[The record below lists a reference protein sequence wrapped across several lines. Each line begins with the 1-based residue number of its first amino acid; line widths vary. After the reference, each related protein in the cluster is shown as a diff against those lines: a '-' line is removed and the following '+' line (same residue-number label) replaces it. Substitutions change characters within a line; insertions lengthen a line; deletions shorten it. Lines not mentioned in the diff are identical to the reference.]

1 MLFQRFMT
9 GRGNLGYGF
18 RAQTA
23 RVPITPFLK
32 LRASDTGDTKR
43 FLLEILTTKYHEIA
57 VAGSCFDREQSNGYT
72 DILFANSQ
80 DDEEWQAILDNP
92 GRLLYLPH
100 ISKADFLE
108 TSNKG
113 KTVALGTGVE
123 MDIPQITN
131 KWNQRFHVD
140 EEMLADLA
148 ADVWYAA
155 SMRLTA
161 SERPGDWPSISIFLT
176 EECERDDTLE
186 IGREFYCN
194 VLMPAL
200 PRALRSIIS
209 VSIGGRYGD
218 VSNAANGGA
227 AAVLITLPEEKNEL
241 LPGMYVLTPSNVRH
255 QSLNPFQDAKGWHN
269 FGRAILKYAK
279 AGIAGTEN
287 EETYLNDFFATAEL
301 INSKEEHQDLRYLTA
316 NWPYAFLLYNG
327 HMSCEAAL
335 QKTGEFDESA
345 SLEDIQASF
354 EENIRESA
362 DPAFLTEFGFSE
374 KEARNCYVW
383 LEQHM
388 LDVMLGNTRI
398 QITQERYVELAK
410 RAFTLEQVDNA
421 SIRQALQQKYDELL
435 LRGTAQDGNN
445 AFEMLLELMPYPKF
459 GALFAAQRKHLVL
472 LMKRALEA
480 YAAIPS
486 DDHLMILA
494 EYAKRGDEERNLVT
508 EYAMELLERNVEY
521 SRLKV
526 FRSVQR
532 GDVLDHAVVESFR
545 DDDKVQR
552 CMETEFRADVNQ
564 YAQYAPAAD
573 AMREGDIKAALADV
587 ISSYVKDNT
596 YAYRNHLEEVNRAF
610 ADIGMEKSAVA
621 MDTLTE
627 CLENEAQPFGDA
639 DVSYALAVLGTEDQA
654 CAERMLS
661 TLVGLFEKALP
672 DIFEQGRRTVSATHM
687 VVDKCWCDCLRFA
700 AGDMREKLRNQ
711 LAKCTCDYVTQEHE
725 SMRYQMPNV
734 VKAFKELGLENGKA
748 GVVMQSLCEC
758 MEVTGKAFTEQDA
771 NDVLPVL
778 RSAGPEAQ
786 RMAGTVLKTFA
797 ESLPLIVKEEDNPE
811 DHPWKKCIREK
822 KPSEAQQ
829 KLALDMREC
838 LEKYAAQKPETLVS
852 RLTRVIEL
860 FKEYGCTDAEQTAAI
875 CCKVFKC
882 QTQKLDEEALLNEQD
897 VKVVNGLDLKNVSDS
912 GKEALA
918 DVLHEL
924 YVKKLPVMGKDSEA
938 CDRWRSCLK
947 NKYLGELL
955 KAKSQQTFAEYVDK
969 CTVDANSEAAE
980 DRLSELLNIVESLE
994 WQRVDVVCKAIA
1006 GYFMALERDSLQKD
1020 EIHVLLNMRGSLNR
1034 EIETGLC
1041 SAFSRAVPRLLTAE
1055 EEAQSWIPVA
1065 ETVDLRNAFQK
1076 AILQL
1081 GENAKAEQKPLGE
1094 AFVLDLIRLGN
1105 TLEPVRP
1112 VAVEQAISIIEE
1124 GKAAAA
1130 ASNRVAFQLMSA
1142 KEHTEILSAVRA
1154 CGSQLLLHH
1163 YIDLLAYEPVD
1174 AENADNEKL
1183 LRKEMKKMRETLFAC
1198 MNADAASYAARAHAV
1213 WKTEIQQ
1220 ALLARLQQLTSR
1232 EDLTFQQLCELPKLW
1247 AVECQNWRFVS
1258 FTELTRYVPE
1268 RDNLEKAVTPGARNV
1283 ISRSLLAELKENPLC
1298 DEDNWYAS
1306 LLSRLVAQRAGRD
1319 VRMLAEECETPKAVE
1334 DLLNVLFETKAEV
1347 SSEMTEVLNLI
1358 LYGQNNE
1365 SVLSTYQH
1373 LHELGFD
1380 AMNVGVAIL
1389 RKAVFGRQ
1397 SSQWKDKWNASNC
1410 SSRIPM
1416 AALCYLGTQS
1426 KDWAEFFEEVLQD
1439 TSMDKKALAAGI
1451 DPVQALMFA
1460 SSVLQDMGMN
1470 AEAEE
1475 IAEKLKTICREE
1487 YAHIR
1492 AMGRKRKE
1500 LSALKDPTAW
1510 KATGAAESLH
1520 QLIFNKH

>member
-72 DILFANSQ
+72 DILFADPEGEKALQ
-80 DDEEWQAILDNP
+80 DILDNP

-113 KTVALGTGVE
+113 KTVALGAGVE
-123 MDIPQITN
+123 MDIPQVTH
-131 KWNQRFHVD
+131 KYDQRFRVD
-140 EEMLADLA
+140 EDMLVDLV

-161 SERPGDWPSISIFLT
+161 SERPGDWPSIKICLT
-176 EECERDDTLE
+176 EEGEWEDTLE

-200 PRALRSIIS
+200 PRALRSIVS

-241 LPGMYVLTPSNVRH
+241 LPGTYVLTPTDVRH

-287 EETYLNDFFATAEL
+287 EETYLNDFFAAAEL
-301 INSKEEHQDLRYLTA
+301 INAKEENQEMRHLTA

-327 HMSCEAAL
+327 HMNCEAAL
-335 QKTGEFDESA
+335 QQTGEFDESA
-345 SLEDIQASF
+345 TLEDIQASF
-354 EENIRESA
+354 EENIWESA
-362 DPAFLTEFGFSE
+362 DSAFLKECGFSE

-388 LDVMLGNTRI
+388 LDAMLGNTRI
-398 QITQERYVELAK
+398 QVLQERYVEMAK
-410 RAFTLEQVDNA
+410 RAFTLDQVESA
-421 SIRQALQQKYDELL
+421 AIRQALQQKYDELL
-435 LRGTAQDGNN
+435 LRGTAQDDNN
-445 AFEMLLELMPYPKF
+445 AFEMLLELMAYPEF
-459 GALFAAQRKHLVL
+459 GGLFAAQREHLAL
-472 LMKRALEA
+472 LMQRALEA
-480 YAAIPS
+480 YADIPT
-486 DDHLMILA
+486 DAHLLILA

-508 EYAMELLERNVEY
+508 EYAMDLLARKVEY

-545 DDDKVQR
+545 DDDKVRR
-552 CMETEFRADVNQ
+552 CMEAEFRADVNQ
-564 YAQYAPAAD
+564 YAQYAAAPD
-573 AMREGDIKAALADV
+573 AMREGDIKAALAEV
-587 ISSYVKDNT
+587 ISNHVKENT
-596 YAYRNHLEEVNRAF
+596 FAYRNHLDQVNRAF
-610 ADIGMEKSAVA
+610 ADIGMEKSAAA

-627 CLENEAQPFGDA
+627 CLANEDQPFGDA
-639 DVSYALAVLGTEDQA
+639 DVSYAVAVLGAEDQA

-661 TLVGLFEKALP
+661 TLRELFEKALP
-672 DIFEQGRRTVSATHM
+672 DMFEQGRRTVSTVHM
-687 VVDKCWCDCLRFA
+687 VVDRSWSECLRFA

-711 LAKCTCDYVTQEHE
+711 LAECTRDYVTQERE

-734 VKAFKELGLENGKA
+734 VQAFKELGLENGRA
-748 GVVMQSLCEC
+748 NAVMQALCEC
-758 MEVTGKAFTEQDA
+758 MEVTGEAFTEQDA

-778 RSAGPEAQ
+778 RSAEPEAQ
-786 RMAGTVLKTFA
+786 RMAEAVLKTFA
-797 ESLPLIVKEEDNPE
+797 ESLPLMAEEEGNPE

-838 LEKYAAQKPETLVS
+838 LETYAGQNPEKLIS
-852 RLTRVIEL
+852 RLARVMDL
-860 FKEYGCTDAEQTAAI
+860 FKAYGCTDVEKTAAI
-875 CCKVFKC
+875 CCKIFKC
-882 QTQKLDEEALLNEQD
+882 QTKKLDEEAILNELD
-897 VKVVNGLDLKNVSDS
+897 VKVVNGLELKNVSDA

-924 YVKKLPVMGKDSEA
+924 YVKKLPVMGKDSDV

-947 NKYLGELL
+947 NKHLGELL

-969 CTVDANSEAAE
+969 CTADVKGEAAE
-980 DRLSELLNIVESLE
+980 DRLGELLNIVESLE
-994 WQRVDVVCKAIA
+994 WQRVDVVRKAIA
-1006 GYFMALERDSLQKD
+1006 GYFMALERDGLQNE
-1020 EIHVLLNMRGSLNR
+1020 EIQVLLNMRGSLNR
-1034 EIETGLC
+1034 EIEMGMC
-1041 SAFSRAVPRLLTAE
+1041 SVFGRAVPRLLTVE

-1065 ETVDLRNAFQK
+1065 ENIDLRDTFQK

-1081 GENAKAEQKPLGE
+1081 RECAKTEQKPQGE

-1112 VAVEQAISIIEE
+1112 VAVEQAISIVEE

-1130 ASNRVAFQLMSA
+1130 AANRVGFQLMSTE
-1142 KEHTEILSAVRA
+1142 EHVEILTAVLA

-1174 AENADNEKL
+1174 TENADNEKL
-1183 LRKEMKKMRETLFAC
+1183 LRKDMKKMRETLFVC
-1198 MNADAASYAARAHAV
+1198 MNADAASYAARTHAV

-1220 ALLARLQQLTSR
+1220 ALLVRLEQLASR
-1232 EDLTFQQLCELPKLW
+1232 EDLTFQQLCQLPKLW
-1247 AVECQNWRFVS
+1247 AVECRDWQFVS

-1268 RDNLEKAVTPGARNV
+1268 RENLEKAVTPGAWKV
-1283 ISRSLLAELKENPLC
+1283 ISRSLLAELKENPLR

-1306 LLSRLVAQRAGRD
+1306 LISSLVAQRAGRD

-1334 DLLNVLFETKAEV
+1334 DLLMVLNETKAEV
-1347 SSEMTEVLNLI
+1347 APETAEVLNLI
-1358 LYGQNNE
+1358 RYGQNNE
-1365 SVLSTYQH
+1365 SVLSTYQR
-1373 LHELGFD
+1373 LHELGFE
-1380 AMNVGVAIL
+1380 AMNVGAALL

-1397 SSQWKDKWNASNC
+1397 SSQWRDKWDASNC
-1410 SSRIPM
+1410 SGRIPM
-1416 AALCYLGTQS
+1416 AALCYLGTQRQ
-1426 KDWAEFFEEVLQD
+1426 DWAAFFEEVLQD
-1439 TSMDKKALAAGI
+1439 TSMDKKALAAGT

-1460 SSVLQDMGMN
+1460 SSVLRDMGMN

-1475 IAEKLKTICREE
+1475 MTEKLKTFCREE

-1492 AMGRKRKE
+1492 AMGRKCKA
-1500 LSALKDPTAW
+1500 LSALKDPAAW

-1520 QLIFNKH
+1520 QLIFNKR